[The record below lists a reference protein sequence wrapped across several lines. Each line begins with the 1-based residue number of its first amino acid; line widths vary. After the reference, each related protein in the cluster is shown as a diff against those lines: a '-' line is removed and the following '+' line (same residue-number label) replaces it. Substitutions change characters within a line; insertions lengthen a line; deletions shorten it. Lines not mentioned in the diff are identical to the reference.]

1 MVVKIPILTW
11 GERRHKVQ
19 VARREAAIATYQ
31 FEEATEK
38 VELQVAQG
46 RRKIREA
53 TERYAVAVR
62 SQAQADENLRCATL
76 GMQEGVI
83 PVSNV
88 LEAQTAWLA
97 AHSERLTARIDWLL
111 ADLYLRK
118 ALGTL
123 K

>member
-1 MVVKIPILTW
+1 MGRT
-11 GERRHKVQ
+11 Q
-19 VARREAAIATYQ
+19 FDEAA
-31 FEEATEK
+31 EK
-38 VELQVAQG
+38 VELQVTQS
-46 RRKIREA
+46 RQKMQEA
-53 TERYAVAVR
+53 TERYAAATR
-62 SQAQADENLRCATL
+62 SQAEADENLRCATL

-88 LEAQTAWLA
+88 LEAQTAWLS
-97 AHSERLTARIDWLL
+97 AHSEQLTARIDVML